1 MKTSD
6 KMNDHLLEWRECYMR
21 ANQGEEPTEIEYLQE
36 SIQFLCELIDE
47 VAQ

>member
-6 KMNDHLLEWRECYMR
+6 RMYEHLKEWREWFMR
-21 ANQGEEPTEIEYLQE
+21 RNQGEEPTEIETLQE

-47 VAQ
+47 VTS